1 MARGHGSR
9 GAAADVGS
17 GGVWLNAMRF
27 HRQLVVVLAGA
38 LPLGAGLADVVI
50 PAEATPYRPPQ
61 PPVSHTEPLP
71 IVPRAERAAHFL
83 RVVEQQNEVM
93 ARLAPLGAIET
104 ARVQH
109 LRNAIAIR
117 ISADMLERARA
128 IDGVKAVRIVR
139 HLQRSKP

>member
-1 MARGHGSR
+1 
-9 GAAADVGS
+9 
-17 GGVWLNAMRF
+17 MRF

-71 IVPRAERAAHFL
+71 IVVEVWVDLTLPPTASVPRAERAAHFL